1 MTWRVIRAMTIKRMD
16 MEAVQRHDRS
26 VIVLASWRSM
36 CEVTVRERGA
46 VNSVDRFL
54 EEQSYESICKTLAM
68 LIVCESEAAHS
79 G

>member
-16 MEAVQRHDRS
+16 MEAVQCHDRS
-26 VIVLASWRSM
+26 VIVLASCRSM
-36 CEVTVRERGA
+36 GEVTVRERGA

-68 LIVCESEAAHS
+68 LIVYESEAAHS

>member
-16 MEAVQRHDRS
+16 MEAVQCHDRS

-36 CEVTVRERGA
+36 GEVTVRERGA
-46 VNSVDRFL
+46 VNSVD
-54 EEQSYESICKTLAM
+54 ESICKTLAM